1 MLKNESEKDE
11 LEALIAQINELL
23 IEIKD
28 EQKNMQKTITSNHKV
43 NMQKFSKLI
52 EYNKI
57 AEKDLI
63 KIDRFEKKNKTR
75 FDDGKYI
82 AIPGTVEWWINSYK
96 KVVI

>member
-57 AEKDLI
+57 ADMTSTV
-63 KIDRFEKKNKTR
+63 FEKR
-75 FDDGKYI
+75 I
-82 AIPGTVEWWINSYK
+82 ASIESLLYEVFKS
-96 KVVI
+96 

>member
-28 EQKNMQKTITSNHKV
+28 EQKNMQKTIENNHKV
-43 NMQKFSKLI
+43 NMQKFSKLL

-57 AEKDLI
+57 ADMTNTV
-63 KIDRFEKKNKTR
+63 FERRIARIESLLCDVLKK
-75 FDDGKYI
+75 
-82 AIPGTVEWWINSYK
+82 
-96 KVVI
+96 

>member
-57 AEKDLI
+57 ADMTNAV
-63 KIDRFEKKNKTR
+63 FEKR
-75 FDDGKYI
+75 I
-82 AIPGTVEWWINSYK
+82 ASIESLLYEVFKS
-96 KVVI
+96 

>member
-23 IEIKD
+23 VEIKN
-28 EQKNMQKTITSNHKV
+28 EQKSMQKTITNNHKV

-57 AEKDLI
+57 ADMTNTV
-63 KIDRFEKKNKTR
+63 FEKR
-75 FDDGKYI
+75 I
-82 AIPGTVEWWINSYK
+82 ASIENLLYDVFKS
-96 KVVI
+96 